1 MSTTP
6 QVTAALLRTDQI
18 HANPRNVRHSLNL
31 DDEFLTSIAE
41 NGVLVPVVVV
51 QLNADTPDTEP
62 VYELK
67 MGHRRHAGA
76 RSGGIESIPAL
87 ILDPSLREAGQDYIE
102 QLIENDAAFRR
113 ALSPLEQADALFGAL
128 EEGAS
133 VATVAR
139 RTGRSKE
146 QVAQAAEAAK
156 NLGPGTRTVLEAS
169 DAYDLDLEVLAALG
183 EFDDDPD
190 AVVRLIEAHQNGT
203 FTYQLSQQRAERTER
218 TAREARRAEL
228 KRDGIRLWEDASNL
242 PPRAQ
247 WLEDLVDAAGEDLD
261 ESDHVRC
268 PGHAVVWDDT
278 GSADPAAVAALCL
291 NPAAYSH
298 YIPGTEPAAQ
308 TAPAAAHATSDE
320 DGADEE
326 EAQEPGEDDQDDE
339 EARRAAAEEAERAR
353 AEAEAKAA
361 AETEQRRRDH
371 HLKLAGNK
379 AYRAAIDARRAF
391 LRQLITRKSA
401 PKPLAA
407 WVTRTLLACPKPV
420 QSWTGDT
427 GRSAILADLLGLSAD
442 DGKAASAE
450 DRATWIGS
458 SATPTRL
465 LFVNFAVI
473 AASYEKRIERANTWR
488 QDQPEWD
495 TEEIRADARVYL
507 KFLAELGHQLSPVE
521 RNVIDDTPFEIEEE
535 PSATPLDNADGDEN
549 DQSADTQ
556 D

>member
-1 MSTTP
+1 VSTTP
-6 QVTAALLRTDQI
+6 EVTAALLRTDQI
-18 HANPRNVRHSLNL
+18 HANPRNVRHSLEL
-31 DDEFLTSIAE
+31 DDEFLNSIAE

-51 QLNADTPDTEP
+51 QLNTDTPDTEAEP
-62 VYELK
+62 AFELK

-102 QLIENDAAFRR
+102 QLIENDASFRR

-133 VATVAR
+133 IATVAR

-146 QVAQAAEAAK
+146 QVSQAAEAAK
-156 NLGPGTRTVLEAS
+156 RLGQGTRTVLEAS

-190 AVVRLIEAHQNGT
+190 AVARLIEAHQHGT
-203 FTYQLSQQRAERTER
+203 FPYQLSQERTDRAER
-218 TAREARRAEL
+218 TAREARRGEL

-247 WLEDLVDAAGEDLD
+247 WLEDLVDADGEDLD
-261 ESDHVRC
+261 QAAHVRC

-298 YIPGTEPAAQ
+298 YTPGTEPAAQ
-308 TAPAAAHATSDE
+308 TAPTAADSTGDE
-320 DGADEE
+320 AEDSEDE
-326 EAQEPGEDDQDDE
+326 QDETEDE

-361 AETEQRRRDH
+361 AENEQRRREH
-371 HLKLAGNK
+371 HRKLAGNK
-379 AYRAAIDARRAF
+379 AYRAAIEARRDF
-391 LRQLITRKSA
+391 LRQLIARKSA

-407 WVTRTLLACPKPV
+407 WVTRTLLSCPKPV
-420 QSWTGDT
+420 QSWTGDV
-427 GRSAILADLLGLSAD
+427 GRSAILADLLAVSTD
-442 DGKAASAE
+442 DSKAASAD
-450 DRATWIGS
+450 DRAMWTGS
-458 SATPTRL
+458 TATPTRL
-465 LFVNFAVI
+465 LFVNFAVL
-473 AASYEKRIERANTWR
+473 AACYEKRIEKANTWR
-488 QDQPEWD
+488 QDQPDWD

-507 KFLAELGHQLSPVE
+507 KFLGELGHQLSPVE

-535 PSATPLDNADGDEN
+535 PATTSPDDSDGEQPDAA
-549 DQSADTQ
+549 ADTE

>member
-51 QLNADTPDTEP
+51 QLNADTPDAEP

-76 RSGGIESIPAL
+76 RSGEIESIPAL

-133 VATVAR
+133 IATVAR

-146 QVAQAAEAAK
+146 QVTQAAEAAK
-156 NLGPGTRTVLEAS
+156 MLGAGTRTVLEAS

-190 AVVRLIEAHQNGT
+190 AVARLIEAHQNGT
-203 FTYQLSQQRAERTER
+203 FPYQLSQQRTERAERM
-218 TAREARRAEL
+218 ARETRRAEL

-247 WLEDLVDAAGEDLD
+247 WLEDLVDADGEDLD
-261 ESDHVRC
+261 EADHVRC

-278 GSADPAAVAALCL
+278 GSADPAAVATLCL

-298 YIPGTEPAAQ
+298 YTPGTEPAAQ
-308 TAPAAAHATSDE
+308 TTPAAARATSDE
-320 DGADEE
+320 DGADEDETE
-326 EAQEPGEDDQDDE
+326 EPEADE
-339 EARRAAAEEAERAR
+339 EAKRAAAEAAERAR

-361 AETEQRRRDH
+361 AETEQRRREH

-407 WVTRTLLACPKPV
+407 WVTQTLLSCPKPV

-427 GRSAILADLLGLSAD
+427 SRSAILADLLALSAEE
-442 DGKAASAE
+442 GKAASAE

-465 LFVNFAVI
+465 LFVNFAII
-473 AASYEKRIERANTWR
+473 AASYEKRIERASTWR

-495 TEEIRADARVYL
+495 SEEIRADARVYL

-535 PSATPLDNADGDEN
+535 PAATPLDHADGDEAAP
-549 DQSADTQ
+549 SADTQ

>member
-51 QLNADTPDTEP
+51 QLNADTPDAEP

-76 RSGGIESIPAL
+76 RSGEIESIPAH

-133 VATVAR
+133 IATVAR

-146 QVAQAAEAAK
+146 QVTRAAEAAK
-156 NLGPGTRTVLEAS
+156 MLGAGTRTVLEAS

-190 AVVRLIEAHQNGT
+190 AVARLIEAHQNGT
-203 FTYQLSQQRAERTER
+203 FPYQLSQQRTERAERM
-218 TAREARRAEL
+218 ARETRRAEL

-247 WLEDLVDAAGEDLD
+247 WLEDLVDADGEDLD
-261 ESDHVRC
+261 EADHVRC

-298 YIPGTEPAAQ
+298 YTSGTEPAAQ
-308 TAPAAAHATSDE
+308 TTPAAARATSDE
-320 DGADEE
+320 DSADEDETEEPEADEE
-326 EAQEPGEDDQDDE
+326 DE
-339 EARRAAAEEAERAR
+339 EAKRAAAKAAERAR

-361 AETEQRRRDH
+361 AETEQRRREH

-407 WVTRTLLACPKPV
+407 WVTQTLLSCPKPV

-427 GRSAILADLLGLSAD
+427 SRSAILADLLALSAEE
-442 DGKAASAE
+442 GKAASAE

-465 LFVNFAVI
+465 LFVNFAII
-473 AASYEKRIERANTWR
+473 AASYEKRIERASTWR

-495 TEEIRADARVYL
+495 SEEIRADARVYL

-535 PSATPLDNADGDEN
+535 PAATPLDHADGVEA

>member
-18 HANPRNVRHSLNL
+18 HANPRNVRHSLEL
-31 DDEFLTSIAE
+31 DDEFLNSIAE

-51 QLNADTPDTEP
+51 QMNADVPDAEP

-76 RSGGIESIPAL
+76 RSGGIESIPSL

-128 EEGAS
+128 EDGAS
-133 VATVAR
+133 VANVAR

-146 QVAQAAEAAK
+146 QVSQAAEAAQR
-156 NLGPGTRTVLEAS
+156 LGQGTRTVLEAN

-190 AVVRLIEAHQNGT
+190 AVARLIEAHRHGT
-203 FTYQLSQQRAERTER
+203 FTYQLSQERTDRAER
-218 TAREARRAEL
+218 TARETRRTEL
-228 KRDGIRLWEDASNL
+228 KRDGIRLWENASNL

-247 WLEDLVDAAGEDLD
+247 WLEDLVDADGEDLD
-261 ESDHVRC
+261 EAAHVRC

-278 GSADPAAVAALCL
+278 GSADPAALAALCL

-298 YIPGTEPAAQ
+298 YTPGTEPAAQ
-308 TAPAAAHATSDE
+308 AAADHTVNADE
-320 DGADEE
+320 DGEEGEEGEDEREEPEDE
-326 EAQEPGEDDQDDE
+326 EAQ
-339 EARRAAAEEAERAR
+339 RAAAEESARAR

-361 AETEQRRRDH
+361 AESEQRKREH
-371 HLKLAGNK
+371 HRKLAGNK
-379 AYRAAIDARRAF
+379 AYRAATEARRAF
-391 LRQLITRKSA
+391 LRQLIVRKSA

-420 QSWTGDT
+420 QSWTGDVS
-427 GRSAILADLLGLSAD
+427 RSAILADLLGLSTD
-442 DGKAASAE
+442 DGTAVSAD
-450 DRATWIGS
+450 DRATWTGAT
-458 SATPTRL
+458 ATPTRL

-473 AASYEKRIERANTWR
+473 AACYEKRIERANTWR

-507 KFLAELGHQLSPVE
+507 KTLGELGHQLSPVE
-521 RNVIDDTPFEIEEE
+521 RNVIDDTPFDIEEE
-535 PSATPLDNADGDEN
+535 TPATPDEDADS
-549 DQSADTQ
+549 DQSDQAADT
-556 D
+556 DD

>member
-1 MSTTP
+1 MSTTL

-51 QLNADTPDTEP
+51 QLNADTPDAES

-128 EEGAS
+128 EDGAS

-146 QVAQAAEAAK
+146 QVTQAAEAAK
-156 NLGPGTRTVLEAS
+156 NLGTGTRTVLEAS

-190 AVVRLIEAHQNGT
+190 AVARLIEAHQHGT
-203 FTYQLSQQRAERTER
+203 FPYQLSTERAERAER
-218 TAREARRAEL
+218 TARETRRTEL

-261 ESDHVRC
+261 ETDHVRC

-298 YIPGTEPAAQ
+298 YTPGTEPAAQ
-308 TAPAAAHATSDE
+308 TTPTAAHATSDE
-320 DGADEE
+320 DGTDEDETEEPEADEE
-326 EAQEPGEDDQDDE
+326 DE
-339 EARRAAAEEAERAR
+339 EATRAATEEAERAR

-361 AETEQRRRDH
+361 AETEQRRREH

-407 WVTRTLLACPKPV
+407 WVTQTLLSCPKPV

-427 GRSAILADLLGLSAD
+427 SRSAILADLLALSAD
-442 DGKAASAE
+442 EGKAASAQ

-488 QDQPEWD
+488 QDQPDWD
-495 TEEIRADARVYL
+495 SEEIRADARVYL

-535 PSATPLDNADGDEN
+535 PAATALDSDGDEP
-549 DQSADTQ
+549 DQSADTE

>member
-6 QVTAALLRTDQI
+6 QVAAALLRTDQI
-18 HANPRNVRHSLNL
+18 HANPRNVRHSLDL

-51 QLNADTPDTEP
+51 QLNAHIPDAEP

-128 EEGAS
+128 EDGAS

-146 QVAQAAEAAK
+146 QVTQAAEAAK
-156 NLGPGTRTVLEAS
+156 NLGTGTRTVLEAS

-190 AVVRLIEAHQNGT
+190 AVARLIEAHRQGT
-203 FTYQLSQQRAERTER
+203 FPYQLSTERAERAERT
-218 TAREARRAEL
+218 ARDTRRAEL

-247 WLEDLVDAAGEDLD
+247 WLEDLVDAAGKDLD
-261 ESDHVRC
+261 EADHVRC

-298 YIPGTEPAAQ
+298 YTPGTEPAAQ
-308 TAPAAAHATSDE
+308 TAPTAAPAASDE
-320 DGADEE
+320 DGEDETEEPEEPEADEE
-326 EAQEPGEDDQDDE
+326 DE
-339 EARRAAAEEAERAR
+339 EVTRAATEKAERAR

-361 AETEQRRRDH
+361 AEAEQRRRDH

-379 AYRAAIDARRAF
+379 AYRAAIDARRTF
-391 LRQLITRKSA
+391 LRQLMARKSA
-401 PKPLAA
+401 PKPLAG
-407 WVTRTLLACPKPV
+407 WVTRTLLSCPKPV
-420 QSWTGDT
+420 RSWTGDP
-427 GRSAILADLLGLSAD
+427 GRSAVLADLLALSTEE
-442 DGKAASAE
+442 GKAASAE
-450 DRATWIGS
+450 DRATWIGAT
-458 SATPTRL
+458 ATPTRL

-473 AASYEKRIERANTWR
+473 AACYEKRIEQANTWR

-507 KFLAELGHQLSPVE
+507 KFLAELGHQLSPIE

-535 PSATPLDNADGDEN
+535 SAAPPADTDGEEP
-549 DQSADTQ
+549 DQSADAE